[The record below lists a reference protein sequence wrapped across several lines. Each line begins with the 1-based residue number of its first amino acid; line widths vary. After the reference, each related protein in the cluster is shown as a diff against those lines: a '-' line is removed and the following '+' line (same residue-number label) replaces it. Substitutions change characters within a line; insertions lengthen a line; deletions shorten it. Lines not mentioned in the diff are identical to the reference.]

1 MDFTHLSDKIWI
13 RLDEKDIILFSNDP
27 EFPSCLPTR
36 EQLRKRVTGIQLSC
50 SSCSKQQIGI
60 EPLKKAFG
68 AESSCIIH
76 RLPNELLLDIQDDII
91 ILKYGSANISQHM
104 LSVAKKIGMS
114 GYWNDSNLIICAS
127 SQYLPIIL
135 SIIEF
140 IQSQRAVFA
149 FKITSSGKNLM
160 IVS

>member
-1 MDFTHLSDKIWI
+1 MVL
-13 RLDEKDIILFSNDP
+13 
-27 EFPSCLPTR
+27 
-36 EQLRKRVTGIQLSC
+36 Q
-50 SSCSKQQIGI
+50 
-60 EPLKKAFG
+60 
-68 AESSCIIH
+68 
-76 RLPNELLLDIQDDII
+76 
-91 ILKYGSANISQHM
+91 NISQHM
-104 LSVAKKIGMS
+104 LSVAKKKWNVWIL
-114 GYWNDSNLIICAS
+114 NDSNLIICAS

>member
-1 MDFTHLSDKIWI
+1 
-13 RLDEKDIILFSNDP
+13 
-27 EFPSCLPTR
+27 
-36 EQLRKRVTGIQLSC
+36 
-50 SSCSKQQIGI
+50 
-60 EPLKKAFG
+60 
-68 AESSCIIH
+68 
-76 RLPNELLLDIQDDII
+76 
-91 ILKYGSANISQHM
+91 M